1 MNKFALLLVAA
12 FCIIT
17 MPALLPVNAEQY
29 VGMDDIQVHYNAIS
43 TDKLPPAVARAYGI
57 TRSQSRAMLNVTV
70 LRSAASDEL
79 GKPIN
84 GAVTASAT
92 NLTGQ
97 RRDIDMRR
105 IEDAGA
111 IYYVGFVRVSDAET
125 LDFVVDVV
133 PEGKD
138 DSIEVAFRQQFFVD

>member
-1 MNKFALLLVAA
+1 MRTFILLLV
-12 FCIIT
+12 IT
-17 MPALLPVNAEQY
+17 LSLLSTSATWAEQY
-29 VGMDDIQVHYNAIS
+29 VGTDDIQVHYSAIS

-70 LRSAASDEL
+70 LQTGGGHEL

-84 GAVTASAT
+84 GEVKASAT

-111 IYYVGFVRVSDAET
+111 IYYVGFVRVTDAET
-125 LDFVVDVV
+125 LDFVVDVL
-133 PEGKD
+133 PAGKD
-138 DSIEVAFRQQFFVD
+138 DPMKVAFRQQFFVD

>member
-1 MNKFALLLVAA
+1 MRTFVLVLALALSLLSTSAVW
-12 FCIIT
+12 
-17 MPALLPVNAEQY
+17 AEQY
-29 VGMDDIQVHYNAIS
+29 VGMDDIQVHYSAIS

-70 LRSAASDEL
+70 LQTGASSDL

-84 GAVTASAT
+84 GEITASAT

-105 IEDAGA
+105 IEDSGA
-111 IYYVGFVRVSDAET
+111 IYYVGFVRVTDAET
-125 LDFVVDVV
+125 LDFVVDVL
-133 PEGKD
+133 PAGKD
-138 DSIEVAFRQQFFVD
+138 DPVEVAFRQQFFVD